1 MPHGMCYLWRPEIL
15 ALHVVSDAVIA
26 LSYFSIPIVLFTF
39 ALRRP
44 DLTYRPIVWLFAAF
58 IVLCGVTHLFSIWTV
73 WNPDYMIEGGLKVMT
88 AGVSLATAVVLWP
101 LLPRALALPSTRSL
115 EAANQE
121 LTEEVARRT
130 RAEAELQAFAAVLE
144 RRVEQRTSDLERA
157 NAALRQFASTASH
170 DLQAPLRHIRV
181 FSDLLGREDGERL
194 SADGRDYLG
203 RINASAERMQDLI
216 TVLLDYARLTNTPP
230 RCGSVSLTEVA
241 DAARRQLEA
250 DIAQADATVTVHD
263 LPDAFADS
271 TLIERVFDNLICNAI
286 KYAGP
291 DAPNVEI
298 TGRVRSDGLVEVT
311 VTDAGPG
318 VEPRYAEAVFEML
331 RRVHAD
337 SGVPGAGVGLAFCK
351 QIVEAHGGRIWLDTA
366 YTEGARFVFTLPTG
380 PTGERGE
387 LQT

>member
-1 MPHGMCYLWRPEIL
+1 MRYLWRPETL

-26 LSYFSIPIVLFTF
+26 ASYFSILIVLSTF
-39 ALRRP
+39 AMRRP
-44 DLTYRPIVWLFAAF
+44 DLTYRPIIWLFAAF
-58 IVLCGVTHLFSIWTV
+58 IVLCGVTHLFAIWTV
-73 WNPDYMIEGGLKVMT
+73 WNPAYMLEGGLKVMT
-88 AGVSLATAVVLWP
+88 AVVSLATAIVLWS
-101 LLPRALALPSTRSL
+101 LLPRALALRSTRSL

-121 LTEEVARRT
+121 LTEEVARRK
-130 RAEAELQAFAAVLE
+130 RAEAELQAFVSVLE
-144 RRVEQRTSDLERA
+144 RRVEQRTADLERA

-194 SADGRDYLG
+194 SADGRDYLD

-216 TVLLDYARLTNTPP
+216 TVLLDYARLTYTPP
-230 RCGSVSLTEVA
+230 RCESVNLGDVA
-241 DAARRQLEA
+241 RAACRQLEG
-250 DIAQADATVTVHD
+250 DISESDATVTVQD
-263 LPDAFADS
+263 LPDAFADRA
-271 TLIERVFDNLICNAI
+271 LIERVFDNLISNAI
-286 KYAGP
+286 NHAGL
-291 DAPNVEI
+291 DAPSIDI
-298 TGRVRSDGLVEVT
+298 TGRVLPEGQVEIA

-318 VEPRYAEAVFEML
+318 VEPRYADAVFEML

-337 SGVPGAGVGLAFCK
+337 SGISGAGAGLAFCK

-380 PTGERGE
+380 PSGERGE